1 MSQHPLILLF
11 NFVNNF
17 VFSKYTICYNP
28 SEDELIT
35 TGSFK
40 SRHKQINWN

>member
-11 NFVNNF
+11 NLVKKK
-17 VFSKYTICYNP
+17 FSKYTICYTP